1 VPRPR
6 PSLAGRLEA
15 DESRPQDRF
24 VTGSWLTRALRHPA
38 DSVGLLVAV
47 AVTGAVLVNALF
59 LQSGPHPA
67 PMFGMRSRPVSSG
80 DATGTVLRVLSPR
93 PRPAELSG
101 TKPETSPGPRPQ
113 PAARSVTSSSGSS
126 GRNDAI
132 GELIVTSSRR
142 VLAIQRALSDFGYG
156 PIKPNGV
163 FGTETKVAIEK
174 FERDRKM
181 TVTGQISERMMR
193 ELAAVTGRTFE

>member
-1 VPRPR
+1 
-6 PSLAGRLEA
+6 
-15 DESRPQDRF
+15 
-24 VTGSWLTRALRHPA
+24 
-38 DSVGLLVAV
+38 
-47 AVTGAVLVNALF
+47 
-59 LQSGPHPA
+59 
-67 PMFGMRSRPVSSG
+67 
-80 DATGTVLRVLSPR
+80 
-93 PRPAELSG
+93 
-101 TKPETSPGPRPQ
+101 
-113 PAARSVTSSSGSS
+113 VTSSSGSS